1 MSDSDS
7 DDATLQM
14 ALKISKE
21 EFVRQESSLKSDT
34 GDESKYVALLSF
46 LLSKLAISFF

>member
-1 MSDSDS
+1 MSDSNS
-7 DDATLQM
+7 DNSTLQM

-34 GDESKYVALLSF
+34 GDESKYEAFLKSF
-46 LLSKLAISFF
+46 LLF

>member
-7 DDATLQM
+7 DDAILQM

-21 EFVRQESSLKSDT
+21 EFVNQESSLKSDT
-34 GDESKYVALLSF
+34 GDESKYVAF
-46 LLSKLAISFF
+46 LLF